1 MPFGASSFWA
11 IAVRA
16 RAAVCGARRARAAA
30 NGGRGGGER
39 ARADRRRSR
48 EETLSVIVR
57 SCCVIVTIAF
67 KHELLDHMLR

>member
-16 RAAVCGARRARAAA
+16 RGGVRRAARSGRG

-39 ARADRRRSR
+39 ASAERHAE
-48 EETLSVIVR
+48 EETLE

>member
-16 RAAVCGARRARAAA
+16 RAAVCGARLARDAA

-39 ARADRRRSR
+39 ASAERHAE
-48 EETLSVIVR
+48 EETLE